1 MNKTLEK
8 STKKYTLKEKM
19 KAMGPGIIIVGSFL
33 GPGTVTTATRT
44 GATFGFSVL
53 WAIIFSVI
61 ATIILQEMSA
71 RLGIISQK
79 GLAEHIVNV
88 FGENKFLKNLSIFLV
103 GGAITLGGIAYMSG
117 DLIGTSLGIS
127 NLTGIQTNYIAPAI
141 GVIILILLNIGTVK
155 WLEKILGVLV
165 LTMVTVFVI
174 TMIVVKPDVGEMAMG
189 LVPTI
194 PEGAL
199 MNVVALIGTTIVPYN
214 LFIHC
219 ANARD
224 NWKKPEDLA
233 LSRWDTYV
241 SIIIGGIIT
250 SAVLITAATVMRGMT
265 VNSAA
270 DMAIQLEPTLGR
282 FANIFMSVGLFAAG
296 FSSATITPL
305 GVSYVLAGLLG
316 WKQDKSDKRFFYTN
330 VAILILGIF
339 GSATGF
345 NPLTIIILAQALN
358 GIFLPLIVI
367 FLVYITASKKILG
380 QYANS
385 KLANTLGIIVSAITV
400 IIGGR
405 SVIDVIRS
413 IF

>member
-1 MNKTLEK
+1 L
-8 STKKYTLKEKM
+8 SYWYT
-19 KAMGPGIIIVGSFL
+19 FQNY
-33 GPGTVTTATRT
+33 
-44 GATFGFSVL
+44 F
-53 WAIIFSVI
+53 
-61 ATIILQEMSA
+61 
-71 RLGIISQK
+71 
-79 GLAEHIVNV
+79 EH
-88 FGENKFLKNLSIFLV
+88 NKFLKNLSILLV

-127 NLTGIQTNYIAPAI
+127 NLTGLPTNYIAPAI
-141 GVIILILLNIGTVK
+141 GVIILILLNVGTVK

-174 TMIVVKPDVGEMAMG
+174 TMIVVKPDLGEMAMG
-189 LVPTI
+189 LVPRV

-199 MNVVALIGTTIVPYN
+199 MNVVALTGTTIVPYN

-224 NWKKPEDLA
+224 NWKKPEDLV
-233 LSRWDTYV
+233 LSRWDTTI

-270 DMAIQLEPTLGR
+270 DMALQLEPTLGR
-282 FANIFMSVGLFAAG
+282 FANIFMSIGLFAAG

-330 VAILILGIF
+330 IAILILGIID
-339 GSATGF
+339 SATGF

-367 FLVYITASKKILG
+367 FLVYITASKKVLG
-380 QYANS
+380 KYSNS
-385 KLANTLGIIVSAITV
+385 KFANALGVIISGITLV
-400 IIGGR
+400 IGGR
-405 SVIDVIRS
+405 SVIDVIKS